1 MTQHEEKHIRF
12 EIKSEQIAMRVQNV
26 VPEKISDADINKIVE
41 AVVAE
46 LDNKGYQTEAQ
57 VMALINEALGAVENG
72 TY

>member
-1 MTQHEEKHIRF
+1 MTQHKHIRF
-12 EIKSEQIAMRVQNV
+12 GIKSEQIAMRVKNV

-41 AVVAE
+41 SVVAE
-46 LDNKGYQTEAQ
+46 LDNKGYQTEEQ